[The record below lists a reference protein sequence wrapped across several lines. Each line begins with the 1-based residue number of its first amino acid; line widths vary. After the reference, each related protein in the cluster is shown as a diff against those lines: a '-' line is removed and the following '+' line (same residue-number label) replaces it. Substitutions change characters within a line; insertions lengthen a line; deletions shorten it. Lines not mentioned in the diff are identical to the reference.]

1 MNACDKK
8 LKSALVEAMRLD
20 NARLEEE
27 LQCDEP
33 HVFSPAFERR
43 MEKLI
48 RVQRSK
54 NLIRSCFR
62 YVAAAVLVLFL
73 TGGIL
78 FIGSDDLNASALSI
92 DILEWLDEFFTF
104 EKDTLIKQE
113 VSVLFDES
121 QIGYMIEGFVKVKE
135 VVSFSH
141 VYYKYENESGDTIVL
156 KVSNSLSA
164 MAIDS
169 EDIIKNVLISEQ
181 GREYTRIYKE
191 STGYVVLMWQ
201 DYNGMFYHL
210 ESSLD
215 NDELIKIMDNI
226 SYGK

>member
-78 FIGSDDLNASALSI
+78 FIGSEDLNASALSI
-92 DILEWLDEFFTF
+92 DILEWLDEFFTVG
-104 EKDTLIKQE
+104 KDTSVKKE
-113 VSVLFDES
+113 SGVLFDES
-121 QIGYMIEGFVKVKE
+121 QIGYMPEGFVKVAE
-135 VVSFSH
+135 DITFPY
-141 VYYKYENESGDTIVL
+141 VYYKYKNELGDTIAIR
-156 KVSNSLSA
+156 VSKSISKTA
-164 MAIDS
+164 FDG
-169 EDIIKNVLISEQ
+169 EDVIKEVLISEQ
-181 GREYTRIYKE
+181 GQEYTRIYKDSMKYE
-191 STGYVVLMWQ
+191 VFMWK
-201 DYNGMFYHL
+201 DNNNIFYHL
-210 ESSLD
+210 ESTLNS
-215 NDELIKIMDNI
+215 DELLKIMNNI
-226 SYGK
+226 SCGD